1 MGRANLLSLEKLG
14 EMGEFGSWG
23 GMEMNL
29 ETFSP
34 SILIQTKG
42 GLHQPLELGT
52 ITSYCLA

>member
-14 EMGEFGSWG
+14 ELGSWG